1 MFHSKQTIHMKNIK
15 KYILGM
21 ATALCLCQSCDVL
34 DIDPTGNY
42 SETTAFN
49 SIKNLDLYVK
59 GFYSIFY
66 VNSQLYV
73 DASCLMDDGASDL
86 IKYSWI
92 SWNDRQLYTFILLY
106 YCFRM
111 DVRIFYQV
119 CNW

>member
-1 MFHSKQTIHMKNIK
+1 MKNIK

-86 IKYSWI
+86 IKYSW
-92 SWNDRQLYTFILLY
+92 YGVAAAPLLAPPVHGLESNGGQKY
-106 YCFRM
+106 VSKLCCFL
-111 DVRIFYQV
+111 F
-119 CNW
+119 CPFS

>member
-1 MFHSKQTIHMKNIK
+1 
-15 KYILGM
+15 M

-86 IKYSWI
+86 IKYSWYGVDGGKMNRFFYQ
-92 SWNDRQLYTFILLY
+92 SNFVTPQGNFRSNWNDMYTRCLLYTSPSP
-106 YCFRM
+106 R
-111 DVRIFYQV
+111 D
-119 CNW
+119 